1 MESLEGRVF
10 VVTGGGSGI
19 GRAVALRLVELGA
32 AVTVAGRRADK
43 LNAVVAETERRGGRM
58 LAVPTDVRQP
68 DQVEAMVARTVEHF
82 GQVDGLVNNAAGNFV
97 VPAERL
103 SVNGW
108 RAVVDI
114 VLNGTWYC
122 TSAVGRQLIAS
133 GRPGAILSV
142 VATYA
147 WLGHPGTV
155 HSAAAKAA
163 VVTLTR
169 TLAAEWARYGI
180 RLNCI
185 APGPTATDGAAAA
198 LWANPEDRDR
208 VLASVPMGRFA
219 EPAEVADLCGLLLSD
234 RARYITGEVLT
245 VDGGQ
250 SLGRQIYGTPLGQV
264 TNTVDAAA
272 PASAGQGKAGG

>member
-1 MESLEGRVF
+1 MSETLKDRVF
-10 VVTGGGSGI
+10 IVTGGGSGI
-19 GRAVALRLVELGA
+19 GRAIALRLVELGA
-32 AVTVAGRRADK
+32 LVTVAGRRADK
-43 LNAVVAETERRGGRM
+43 LNDVVNEAGRRCGRM
-58 LAVPTDVRQP
+58 LAVPTDVRHP
-68 DQVEAMVARTVEHF
+68 DQVEALVRSAVEHF
-82 GQVDGLVNNAAGNFV
+82 GQLDGLVNNAAGNFV

-122 TSAVGRQLIAS
+122 TSAVGRQLIQS
-133 GRPGAILSV
+133 GRPGTILSV

-155 HSAAAKAA
+155 HSAAAKAG

-185 APGPTATDGAAAA
+185 APGPTATDGAGAA

-208 VLASVPMGRFA
+208 VLASVPLRRFA
-219 EPAEVADLCGLLLSD
+219 EPDEIADLCGLLLSD
-234 RARYITGEVLT
+234 RASYITGEVLT
-245 VDGGQ
+245 IDGGQ
-250 SLGRQIYGTPLGQV
+250 SLGHQIYGTPLEQMTDQV
-264 TNTVDAAA
+264 KN
-272 PASAGQGKAGG
+272 S